1 MKTAT
6 ITLKDKV
13 GYGFGD
19 MASSMFWKI
28 FGMYA
33 LFFYTD
39 VFGITAAAA
48 GTMFLVARLWDSF
61 FDLFV
66 GIAADRTKTRW
77 GHYRPYLLWFAIPFA
92 VMGAITFFVPS
103 FGSVGKLVYAYI
115 TYSLM
120 MIVYSM
126 INVPYASLLG
136 VMSSEPKERNVL
148 SSYRM
153 SFAFIGSFITFM
165 LLQPLIDNYAK
176 IFDSTA
182 AQMNEGTVSTLP
194 IAWTMGIVTIG
205 IICTVLF
212 ILCFR
217 WTRER
222 VEAVNEN
229 KNDNISV
236 KQDLI
241 SLFHNAPWWILV
253 GTGLAALLFNA
264 VRDGVAIYY
273 FRDYVKLS
281 YRMPGTGW
289 DTATIYFL
297 VGQAA
302 NLLGVVF
309 APSLSAKYGKKRTYM
324 IAMLIAAVLSVVF
337 FYIPNQFETPPLSVA
352 PQSWAMFFFILM
364 QLKWVLLI
372 QILISLCA
380 GYVLPLL
387 WSMFADI
394 VDHQELTTGRRASG
408 LIFSSSSMSQ
418 KLGWALGAALTGW
431 ILAWFKYDPEL
442 IKQGLQQSSQTIFGE
457 QLMISLLPAVCC
469 VLAFFGMMFYP
480 LSDKKVKENAEE
492 LDKIRNE
499 KPE

>member
-1 MKTAT
+1 MKV
-6 ITLKDKV
+6 TLKEKV

-28 FGMYA
+28 FGMYS

-66 GIAADRTKTRW
+66 GIAADRTKTRL
-77 GHYRPYLLWFAIPFA
+77 GRYRPYLLWFAIPFA
-92 VMGAITFFVPS
+92 VMGVITFFVPD
-103 FGSVGKLVYAYI
+103 FGATGKLVYAYV

-120 MIVYSM
+120 MIVYSL

-136 VMSSEPKERNVL
+136 VMSSDPQERNVL

-165 LLQPLIDNYAK
+165 LLQPLVDAYSSAFGSEQVALAEK
-176 IFDSTA
+176 AVETS
-182 AQMNEGTVSTLP
+182 VSTSP
-194 IAWTMGIVTIG
+194 IGWTLGVATIG
-205 IICTVLF
+205 VICTILF
-212 ILCFR
+212 FFCFK

-222 VEAVNEN
+222 VQPINQEEN
-229 KNDNISV
+229 DGVSIKE
-236 KQDLI
+236 DLKT
-241 SLFHNAPWWILV
+241 LFHNAPWWILV

-273 FRDYVKLS
+273 FKDYVKTS
-281 YRMPGTGW
+281 YRVPLTGW
-289 DTATIYFL
+289 DLTTIYFL

-302 NLLGVVF
+302 NLVGVIL
-309 APSLSAKYGKKRTYM
+309 APCLSSKYGKKRTYM
-324 IAMLIAAVLSVVF
+324 IAIAIAGALSVVF
-337 FYIPNQFETPPLSVA
+337 YFIPNNLT
-352 PQSWAMFFFILM
+352 WILIL
-364 QLKWVLLI
+364 QT
-372 QILISLCA
+372 LISLCA

-394 VDHQELTTGRRASG
+394 VDYQELKTNRRASG

-431 ILAWFKYDPEL
+431 ILAIFKYNPE
-442 IKQGLQQSSQTIFGE
+442 ILQQNADTIFGE
-457 QLMISLLPAVCC
+457 RIMISLIPAACC
-469 VLAFFGMMFYP
+469 VIAFLGMMAYP
-480 LSDKKVKENAEE
+480 LTEKKVKEITAELNAKRAKTE
-492 LDKIRNE
+492 
-499 KPE
+499 